1 MIANR
6 PALGV
11 FPNKDWPNM
20 LKKVLL
26 RKGVSFAFSAPFLQL
41 LILIH
46 ILN

>member
-11 FPNKDWPNM
+11 FPNKDWPDK

-26 RKGVSFAFSAPFLQL
+26 RKGVS
-41 LILIH
+41 ILIY
-46 ILN
+46 LYKKKREK